1 MQASHT
7 PAVPSSKHA
16 VLSDTSIAAVTLPNG
31 DRQVFFQER
40 SGIIRQAVYS
50 TGAKVWAAGNTT
62 SFQVADDA
70 RNNTPLAA
78 ILYSES
84 TYGDVSKFLTNSK

>member
-7 PAVPSSKHA
+7 PAVPISKHA
-16 VLSDTSIAAVTLPNG
+16 VLSDTSIAALTLPNG
-31 DRQVFFQER
+31 DRWIFFQER
-40 SGIIRQAVYS
+40 SGIIRLAIYS
-50 TGAKVWAAGNTT
+50 TGANVWAATNTT

-78 ILYSES
+78 ISYLD
-84 TYGDVSKFLTNSK
+84 TTWGDVSKVLNSK